1 MARILDWQ
9 HLTGRAIDA
18 IPREHAIV
26 LVTSSPLEVHGPH
39 LPTITDICEAEA
51 LATRV
56 ARRLGDRE
64 PDLVFLR
71 LPPIYVATDALPHV
85 GSLKFRQGTITRVF
99 EDLGRSL
106 CAQGF
111 RDIWVSGFHGGPRHF
126 TSLDVA
132 AERVNR
138 RHGGRM
144 ISTFSLMM
152 NVLTSGR
159 TDMSALLGR
168 VEGVG
173 PEHLD
178 GDAHG
183 GCVETSIMLALLG
196 EHVDPA
202 WKELGPNTV
211 DLWLARRGL
220 PPLALG
226 ERPSLRQL
234 ARSLREKLK
243 FYEAETWSG
252 NPSLASPEL
261 GERFL
266 EVLTD
271 LAAGALAD
279 VRAGRRS
286 LDDCRSP
293 VWGARHVFVSEW
305 ITDGF
310 ERLMDYRNR
319 VW

>member
-1 MARILDWQ
+1 MVQIHEWQ
-9 HLTGRAIDA
+9 HMTGRAIDA
-18 IPREHAIV
+18 IPRERAIV

-39 LPTITDICEAEA
+39 LPTVTDICEAEG
-51 LATRV
+51 LSVRV
-56 ARRLGDRE
+56 AEKLSEKHPERI
-64 PDLVFLR
+64 FLR

-99 EDLGRSL
+99 EDLGRTL

-111 RDIWVSGFHGGPRHF
+111 KDIWVSGFHGGPRHF
-126 TSLDVA
+126 TSIELA
-132 AERVNR
+132 ASRVNA

-152 NVLTSGR
+152 AHLTGGR
-159 TDMSALLGR
+159 TDLSSVLGK

-183 GCVETSIMLALLG
+183 GAVETSLMLALLG
-196 EHVDPA
+196 AHVDLE
-202 WKELGPNTV
+202 WRNIGPNTV
-211 DLWLARRGL
+211 NAWLAREGRPTL
-220 PPLALG
+220 QFD
-226 ERPSLRQL
+226 ERPTLRQL
-234 ARSLREKLK
+234 MRSFREKLK

-266 EVLTD
+266 DVLSQVGADALDEVLTGKRT
-271 LAAGALAD
+271 LAQ
-279 VRAGRRS
+279 
-286 LDDCRSP
+286 CHSP
-293 VWGARHVFVSEW
+293 VWGQRHVFTSEW
-305 ITDGF
+305 ITAAF
-310 ERLMDYRNR
+310 ERLVGYRNR